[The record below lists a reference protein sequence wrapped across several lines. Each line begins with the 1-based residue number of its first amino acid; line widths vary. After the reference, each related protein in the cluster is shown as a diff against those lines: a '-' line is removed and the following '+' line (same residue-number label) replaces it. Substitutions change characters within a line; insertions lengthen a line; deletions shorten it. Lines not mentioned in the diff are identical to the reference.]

1 MALDTLILDRLTA
14 DRSALDFSIVLE
26 TAGLNGRV
34 LELTDRA
41 FGPGRFVKTAERL
54 REHSAPL
61 ADLSF
66 VAMRGEDLLGSV
78 RLWPI
83 FVFDEKANH
92 YEPLAFLGPIVVDD
106 AVRGLGIG
114 KQLINASLEAS
125 FSKGLRAV
133 LLVGSQTYF
142 KPFGFEKADDIT
154 LPGPVDA
161 NRVLIRYS
169 ANNLKFHGRVGKVV

>member
-1 MALDTLILDRLTA
+1 MALDTLILDRLTT
-14 DRSALDFSIVLE
+14 DTPALDYDIGLE
-26 TAGLNGRV
+26 TADLNSRV

-54 REHSAPL
+54 RENSAPL

-66 VAMRGEDLLGSV
+66 VAMRGETLLGSV

-83 FVFDEKANH
+83 FVHDEKTNH

-106 AVRGLGIG
+106 AVRGQGIG
-114 KQLINASLEAS
+114 KQLIHASLEAA
-125 FSKGLRAV
+125 FEKGLRAV

-142 KPFGFEKADDIT
+142 KPFGFEKAEDII

-169 ANNLKFHGRVGKVV
+169 ADNLKFHGRVCKVV